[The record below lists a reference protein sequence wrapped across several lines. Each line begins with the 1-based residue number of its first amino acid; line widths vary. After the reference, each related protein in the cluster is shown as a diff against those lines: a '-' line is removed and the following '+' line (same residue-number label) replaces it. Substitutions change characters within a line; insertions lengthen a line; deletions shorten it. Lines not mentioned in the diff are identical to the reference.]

1 MTSLHVICG
10 LNPTQS
16 KILGTPMHQTMCIPN
31 SGCCIFV
38 LLRAPS
44 LVVAYNIAKVQN
56 ILCVASSLK
65 VFFFGMGW
73 NMEENFSMEW
83 KKISS
88 MEYGKI
94 IFHTMP
100 CATLHLSTALRVSFM
115 IMHIVC

>member
-10 LNPTQS
+10 LNPHPIQNPSYAYASNHVRT
-16 KILGTPMHQTMCIPN
+16 KFRLLHLCIVTRTFT
-31 SGCCIFV
+31 SGCLQHCKG
-38 LLRAPS
+38 
-44 LVVAYNIAKVQN
+44 AKYT
-56 ILCVASSLK
+56 LHCFLPES
-65 VFFFGMGW
+65 FFFGMGW

-83 KKISS
+83 KKISR